1 MTLGQFIE
9 NLNIVSNEVS
19 LDTRIVSINRMG
31 REDQDK
37 LDDFIE
43 IRFVN
48 GQIVEID
55 DHAVIFKKN
64 K

>member
-1 MTLGQFIE
+1 MTLGQLIE
-9 NLNIVSNEVS
+9 NLNIVANEVS
-19 LDTRIVSINRMG
+19 SDTRIVSINRMG

-55 DHAVIFKKN
+55 DYAVIFKKN

>member
-1 MTLGQFIE
+1 MTLGQLID
-9 NLNIVSNEVS
+9 NLNIVSNEVPS
-19 LDTRIVSINRMG
+19 DTRIVSINRMG

>member
-1 MTLGQFIE
+1 MTLGQFID
-9 NLNIVSNEVS
+9 NLNIVSNEVPS
-19 LDTRIVSINRMG
+19 DTRIVSINRMG

-55 DHAVIFKKN
+55 DYAVIFKNN